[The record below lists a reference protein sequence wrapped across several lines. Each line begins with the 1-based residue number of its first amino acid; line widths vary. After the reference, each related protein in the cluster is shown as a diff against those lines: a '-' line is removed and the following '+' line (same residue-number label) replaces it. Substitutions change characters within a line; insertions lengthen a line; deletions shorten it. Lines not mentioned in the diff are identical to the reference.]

1 MEFEDRSVNS
11 KSHEKPIFNTT
22 DGAQP
27 GGQYLASGKD
37 LGKEANM
44 IRDAV
49 WLWDINRGEVVKKL
63 TQFPEY
69 SLVTMDYSAD
79 GNYISASGNYY
90 TKIWK
95 IK

>member
-1 MEFEDRSVNS
+1 
-11 KSHEKPIFNTT
+11 
-22 DGAQP
+22 
-27 GGQYLASGKD
+27 
-37 LGKEANM
+37 M